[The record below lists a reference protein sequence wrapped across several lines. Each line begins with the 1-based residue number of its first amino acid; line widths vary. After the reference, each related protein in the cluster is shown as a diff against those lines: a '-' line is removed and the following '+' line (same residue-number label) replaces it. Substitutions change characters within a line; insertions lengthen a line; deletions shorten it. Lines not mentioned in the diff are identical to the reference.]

1 MEKLI
6 EKFYDFAFDVKQFLH
21 YHDTQILVLMSALVI
36 VLFALGIK
44 NLALIIALIYIMA
57 KVTK

>member
-1 MEKLI
+1 MGKLI
-6 EKFYDFAFDVKQFLH
+6 EKFYELAFDVKQFLY
-21 YHDTQILVLMSALVI
+21 YHDTEILFLFSALVI
-36 VLFALGIK
+36 VLFALGAK